1 LTVRTPLPPNEI
13 SARLRSALGAEGRF
27 LDPKGDPS
35 QKFVGRADERSF
47 RFHRRRTFGSR
58 NRPTLQGSIRED
70 STGGSVIRTHYPV
83 DLWLRLLLVGLAAAY
98 LISYRTRALAP
109 EQLYFAL
116 AVALLAL
123 SMQRYKSGDR
133 EFLLDTLAR
142 PAPPQVPR

>member
-1 LTVRTPLPPNEI
+1 
-13 SARLRSALGAEGRF
+13 
-27 LDPKGDPS
+27 
-35 QKFVGRADERSF
+35 
-47 RFHRRRTFGSR
+47 
-58 NRPTLQGSIRED
+58 
-70 STGGSVIRTHYPV
+70 
-83 DLWLRLLLVGLAAAY
+83 LLVGLAAAY